1 MTSNLPP
8 EAQFPAAKRQR
19 GNPNWVKGRKV
30 RQDEPKQVATE
41 RRDDSDDVLDT
52 TRIDPGG
59 TLLDSNASPIETT
72 ETRRHLPLDHKGTDA
87 SSIVPKLPSD
97 TYPLGGDEARLAAQ
111 AEVLERRLRD
121 PEGRPAPEITLKNPR
136 QMPRW
141 FNTLTNQGQRIWT
154 AKEKGYIFV
163 RREDVTDLDLLGL
176 HGINADGAI
185 TRGLLSEQEVLM
197 SIDRDMFHAIRR
209 RKEAIESARF
219 KSQTAI
225 RSDLANSAAAKF
237 GDEAG
242 TTVHQMVGQILDTK
256 DQEKL

>member
-8 EAQFPAAKRQR
+8 EAQFPAAKRKR
-19 GNPNWVKGRKV
+19 GNPNWVKGRNVDRVKSP
-30 RQDEPKQVATE
+30 EPQPPAPEPSEPPSV
-41 RRDDSDDVLDT
+41 
-52 TRIDPGG
+52 I
-59 TLLDSNASPIETT
+59 
-72 ETRRHLPLDHKGTDA
+72 PLIGEEGPPPA
-87 SSIVPKLPSD
+87 N

-121 PEGRPAPEITLKNPR
+121 PEGRPAPEITLKNPK

-219 KSQTAI
+219 KSQAAI
-225 RSDLANSAAAKF
+225 RSDLASSAAAKF

-242 TTVHQMVGQILDTK
+242 TSVHQMVGQILDTK